1 MTDTAPTGDTQTAA
15 QAAQQE
21 QLELTERIATA
32 EAAQREQELQ
42 QQAETLQRYGREQ
55 QQAQERALEQAAA
68 DFLGGPDMDL

>member
-1 MTDTAPTGDTQTAA
+1 VTETAPTGDTQAAA

-21 QLELTERIATA
+21 QLELTERIAAA

-55 QQAQERALEQAAA
+55 QQAQERALVQAAA

>member
-1 MTDTAPTGDTQTAA
+1 
-15 QAAQQE
+15 
-21 QLELTERIATA
+21 LELTERIAAA

-55 QQAQERALEQAAA
+55 QQAQERALVQAAA